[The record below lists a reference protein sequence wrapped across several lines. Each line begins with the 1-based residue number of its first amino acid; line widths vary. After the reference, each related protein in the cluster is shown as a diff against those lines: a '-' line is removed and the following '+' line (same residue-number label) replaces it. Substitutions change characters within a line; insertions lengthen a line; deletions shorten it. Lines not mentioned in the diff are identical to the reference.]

1 MYEDSS
7 CFDPNPTVEAI
18 VDSNG
23 GYYKSSTTA
32 VETDFPVNHQFQPPV
47 MIAEN
52 TTNSFND
59 ELTKF
64 PTMDQDYSVFPSLV
78 SFQNS
83 ETQNQISNDNNNMI
97 HQMIRDSTWD
107 ASVDNYG
114 FFMNTS
120 SDQNTTTTT
129 TTPIPD
135 LLSLLHLPK
144 CSDIMSG
151 SCISY
156 DPLFHLN
163 LPPQPPLILTAN
175 DYSGFFLGTDTNTTN
190 IQRDQQNVGD
200 HENNND
206 QFDSGIIEFSKN
218 IRRKRR
224 GKQKNK
230 PFTTERE
237 RRCHLNERY
246 EALKLLIPNPSKG
259 DRASILQD
267 GIDYINELR
276 RRVSELKYLVERKR
290 CGGRHKNNNEVDNN
304 NNNLDDRNIVNDDD
318 DDENM
323 EKKTESDVIDQCSNN
338 NSLRCSWL
346 QRKSKVTEVDVR
358 IVDDEVTIKVVQ
370 KKKINCLL
378 VVTKVLDQLHL
389 ELHHVSGGQI
399 GEHYSFLLNTKINEG
414 STIYASAIANKV
426 IEVVDQHYMAAL
438 PINIY

>member
-7 CFDPNPTVEAI
+7 CFDLNPTLEAT
-18 VDSNG
+18 VDNNG
-23 GYYKSSTTA
+23 GYYDSTTGT
-32 VETDFPVNHQFQPPV
+32 ETDFTVSQQFQPLV
-47 MIAEN
+47 MIAGS
-52 TTNSFND
+52 TTNTFSD
-59 ELTKF
+59 DLKL
-64 PTMDQDYSVFPSLV
+64 PTMDEFSVFPSVV
-78 SFQNS
+78 SS
-83 ETQNQISNDNNNMI
+83 ETQNQISNDNNHLIQQMI
-97 HQMIRDSTWD
+97 HDSNWA

-114 FFMNTS
+114 FFMNP
-120 SDQNTTTTT
+120 SDQNTTTTPT
-129 TTPIPD
+129 PD

-144 CSDIMSG
+144 CSVPLQSSNLSDIMSG

-163 LPPQPPLILTAN
+163 LPPQPPVILTAD
-175 DYSGFFLGTDTNTTN
+175 DYSGFFLGTDTNTTS
-190 IQRDQQNVGD
+190 QRDPQNVGD
-200 HENNND
+200 ENNND

-276 RRVSELKYLVERKR
+276 RRVSELKYLVERKK
-290 CGGRHKNNNEVDNN
+290 CGGRHQNNNEVDNN
-304 NNNLDDRNIVNDDD
+304 NNLDDLNTVDD

-323 EKKTESDVIDQCSNN
+323 EKKTESDVIDQCSSN

-358 IVDDEVTIKVVQ
+358 IVDDEVTIKVIQ
-370 KKKINCLL
+370 KRKINCLL
-378 VVTKVLDQLHL
+378 VVTKVLDHLHL
-389 ELHHVSGGQI
+389 DLHHVSGGQI

-438 PINIY
+438 PINNY

>member
-1 MYEDSS
+1 MYEESS
-7 CFDPNPTVEAI
+7 CFDPNPM
-18 VDSNG
+18 VDNNVG
-23 GYYKSSTTA
+23 FCATETT
-32 VETDFPVNHQFQPPV
+32 FPVSHQFQPPLGS
-47 MIAEN
+47 

-59 ELTKF
+59 DLKL
-64 PTMDQDYSVFPSLV
+64 PTMEEFSVFPSVTSLP
-78 SFQNS
+78 NS
-83 ETQNQISNDNNNMI
+83 ETQNQNINNNNHFI
-97 HQMIRDSTWD
+97 NQMIQESNWGV
-107 ASVDNYG
+107 SEDNSG

-120 SDQNTTTTT
+120 HPNTT

-135 LLSLLHLPK
+135 LLSLLHLPR
-144 CSDIMSG
+144 CSMSLPSSNLSDIMAG
-151 SCISY
+151 SCFTY

-163 LPPQPPLILTAN
+163 LPPQPPLIPSN
-175 DYSGFFLGTDTNTTN
+175 DYSGYLLGIDTNTTT
-190 IQRDQQNVGD
+190 QRDESNVGD
-200 HENNND
+200 ENNNA
-206 QFDSGIIEFSKN
+206 QFDSGIIEFSKE
-218 IRRKRR
+218 IRRKGR
-224 GKQKNK
+224 GKRKNK

-290 CGGRHKNNNEVDNN
+290 CGGRHKNNELDNNINN
-304 NNNLDDRNIVNDDD
+304 NNSNDHDNDEDNI

-323 EKKTESDVIDQCSNN
+323 EKKPESDVIDQCSSN

-378 VVTKVLDQLHL
+378 LVSKVLDQLQL
-389 ELHHVSGGQI
+389 DLYHVAGGQI
-399 GEHYSFLLNTKINEG
+399 GEHYSFLFNTKIYEG
-414 STIYASAIANKV
+414 STIYASAIANRV
-426 IEVVDQHYMAAL
+426 IEVVDKHYMAAL
-438 PINIY
+438 PINNY

>member
-7 CFDPNPTVEAI
+7 CFDPNPTVEAT
-18 VDSNG
+18 VDNNG
-23 GYYKSSTTA
+23 GYYDSTTA
-32 VETDFPVNHQFQPPV
+32 TETDFMVSQQFQPPV
-47 MIAEN
+47 MISGSTIN
-52 TTNSFND
+52 TFSD
-59 ELTKF
+59 ELKL
-64 PTMDQDYSVFPSLV
+64 PTMDEFSVFPPVV
-78 SFQNS
+78 SFPNS
-83 ETQNQISNDNNNMI
+83 DTQNQISNDNNNHLIRQMI
-97 HQMIRDSTWD
+97 HDSNWA

-120 SDQNTTTTT
+120 DQNTTTTPT
-129 TTPIPD
+129 PD

-144 CSDIMSG
+144 CSVPLPSSNLSDIMPG

-163 LPPQPPLILTAN
+163 LPPQPPLILTAD

-190 IQRDQQNVGD
+190 TQRDQHNVGD
-200 HENNND
+200 ENNND

-276 RRVSELKYLVERKR
+276 RRVSELKFLVERKR
-290 CGGRHKNNNEVDNN
+290 CGGRHQNNNEVEN
-304 NNNLDDRNIVNDDD
+304 NNNLDDLNIVDD

-323 EKKTESDVIDQCSNN
+323 EKKTESDVIDQCSSN

-346 QRKSKVTEVDVR
+346 QRKSKLTEVDVR

-370 KKKINCLL
+370 KRKINCLL
-378 VVTKVLDQLHL
+378 VVTKVIDHLHL
-389 ELHHVSGGQI
+389 DLHHVSGGQI

-426 IEVVDQHYMAAL
+426 IEVVDQHNMAAL
-438 PINIY
+438 PINNY

>member
-1 MYEDSS
+1 MYEDNS
-7 CFDPNPTVEAI
+7 CFEPNPTVEAI
-18 VDSNG
+18 VDNNG
-23 GYYKSSTTA
+23 GYYDSTTA
-32 VETDFPVNHQFQPPV
+32 TGKDFTLSHQFQPPV
-47 MIAEN
+47 MISGN
-52 TTNSFND
+52 TTNTFND
-59 ELTKF
+59 ELKL
-64 PTMDQDYSVFPSLV
+64 PTMDEFSVFPSVV

-83 ETQNQISNDNNNMI
+83 ETQNQISNDNNNII

-120 SDQNTTTTT
+120 DQNTTAT

-144 CSDIMSG
+144 CSVPLPSSNLSDIMSG

-163 LPPQPPLILTAN
+163 LPPQPPLILTPN
-175 DYSGFFLGTDTNTTN
+175 DYSGFFLGTDTNT
-190 IQRDQQNVGD
+190 QRDQQNAGD
-200 HENNND
+200 ENNND

-304 NNNLDDRNIVNDDD
+304 NTNLDDRNIVNDDD
-318 DDENM
+318 GENM
-323 EKKTESDVIDQCSNN
+323 EKKTESDVIDQCSSN

-358 IVDDEVTIKVVQ
+358 IVDDEVTIKIVQ

-389 ELHHVSGGQI
+389 DLHHVSGGQI

-438 PINIY
+438 PINSY